1 VGKLGEH
8 MDNRIELAK
17 KFIQEQIRKR
27 DDIIGAIVTGS
38 VSRGEAVESSDLDM
52 LIIVSGNVEGNKG
65 GGVDTWKEGVY
76 IDAKIVLGG
85 DFADIEE
92 VLQNPFRATQINDG
106 LILYDPTGF
115 FSQIQKEVRL
125 NFMAP
130 KWVRMRVQFWLKS
143 ARKHMSGL
151 QESVEV
157 RDPLGICEHV
167 GGILWAFTSVPLLR
181 LGITPGNASSLVRL
195 GETSGKLKERI
206 CEWEGSSKMNVDDIL
221 GFLSLI
227 LEGVSFMDSSRWGI
241 LPTEHVVNKI
251 KWMASND
258 LPREAF
264 HVLWIG
270 MGVLAQEWRKSEDA
284 WIKSKGSELTQRWLE
299 NIGWGEKVVLKEKIR
314 MAEAILKEI
323 EELADNLPSTASTTL
338 I

>member
-1 VGKLGEH
+1 
-8 MDNRIELAK
+8 MDNRIEIAK

-27 DDIIGAIVTGS
+27 DDIFGAIVTGS
-38 VSRGEAVESSDLDM
+38 VSRGEEVESSDLDI
-52 LIIVSGNVEGNKG
+52 LIILSGNGENHQR
-65 GGVDTWKEGVY
+65 GGVDTWKDGVY

-92 VLQNPFRATQINDG
+92 VLRNPFRATQINDG
-106 LILYDPTGF
+106 IILYDPTGF
-115 FSQIQKEVRL
+115 FSHIQKEVQR
-125 NFMAP
+125 NFMAL

-143 ARKHMSGL
+143 ALKHMSGL

-181 LGITPGNASSLVRL
+181 LGITPGNTSTLVQL
-195 GETSGKLKERI
+195 GKTSNELKERI
-206 CEWEGSSKMNVDDIL
+206 CEWEGSSNMDEDDVL

-227 LEGVSFMDSSRWGI
+227 LEGLSFMDSSRWGI

-251 KWMASND
+251 KWMTSND

-270 MGVLAQEWRKSEDA
+270 MGVLAQEWRRSEDA
-284 WIKSKGSELTQRWLE
+284 WIKFKGSELTQRWLE
-299 NIGWGEKVVLKEKIR
+299 SIGWDGKEVLKEKKI

-323 EELADNLPSTASTTL
+323 EELAADLPSAAPPTL

>member
-1 VGKLGEH
+1 
-8 MDNRIELAK
+8 MDNRIEIAK

-27 DDIIGAIVTGS
+27 DDIFGAIVTGS
-38 VSRGEAVESSDLDM
+38 VSRGEEVESSDLDI
-52 LIIVSGNVEGNKG
+52 LIILSGNGENHQR
-65 GGVDTWKEGVY
+65 GGVDTWKDGVY

-92 VLQNPFRATQINDG
+92 VLRNPFRATQINDG
-106 LILYDPTGF
+106 IILYDPTGF
-115 FSQIQKEVRL
+115 FSHIQKEVQR
-125 NFMAP
+125 NFMAL

-143 ARKHMSGL
+143 ALKHMSGL

-181 LGITPGNASSLVRL
+181 LGITPGNTSTLVQL
-195 GETSGKLKERI
+195 GKTSNELKERI
-206 CEWEGSSKMNVDDIL
+206 CEWEGSSNMDEDDVL

-251 KWMASND
+251 KWMTSND

-264 HVLWIG
+264 QAHLRSADG
-270 MGVLAQEWRKSEDA
+270 PYRHPHARCPGSSSRSCGTCARGRPQRRCGYGWRRFVNFNGSDVKKQALPEG
-284 WIKSKGSELTQRWLE
+284 IKKPL
-299 NIGWGEKVVLKEKIR
+299 
-314 MAEAILKEI
+314 
-323 EELADNLPSTASTTL
+323 
-338 I
+338 

>member
-1 VGKLGEH
+1 
-8 MDNRIELAK
+8 MDNRIEIAN

-27 DDIIGAIVTGS
+27 DDVFGAVLTGS
-38 VSRGEAVESSDLDM
+38 VSRGEEVESSDLDV
-52 LIIVSGNVEGNKG
+52 LIILSGNGEGHQRVG
-65 GGVDTWKEGVY
+65 IDTWKDGVY
-76 IDAKIVLGG
+76 IDAKIVFRG

-92 VLQNPFRATQINDG
+92 VLKNPFRATQIKDG

-115 FSQIQKEVRL
+115 FLQMQKEVRR
-125 NFMAP
+125 NFMEP

-151 QESVEV
+151 KESVEV

-167 GGILWAFTSVPLLR
+167 GGLLWAFTSVPLLR
-181 LGITPGNASSLVRL
+181 LGITPGNTSTLLPL
-195 GETSGKLKERI
+195 GKTSNELKERI
-206 CEWEGSSKMNVDDIL
+206 CDWEGSSKMNVDEDDIL

-227 LEGVSFMDSSRWGI
+227 LEGVTFMDSSRWGI
-241 LPTEHVVNKI
+241 LPTEHVVKKI
-251 KWMASND
+251 KWMASNE

-284 WIKSKGSELTQRWLE
+284 WIKSKGSDLTQRWLE
-299 NIGWGEKVVLKEKIR
+299 SIGWDEKVVLKEKIIV
-314 MAEAILKEI
+314 AEAILKEI
-323 EELADNLPSTASTTL
+323 EEPADNLTSAAYPTL